1 MSAQQQTLNLIRE
14 ITSDGRV
21 SFDELTQLAT
31 FLNENRE
38 ARKTWPGS
46 AVFDVLRDIL
56 RDGRVDPCE
65 LEGLNLILEGVE
77 IICSGSARRAAETAP
92 EPAGQAEKAVEKPEG
107 AAGETPPDAAEEPA
121 AEVDEE
127 STIINLPVATD
138 LRFPALLTDDIR
150 HEYEGVH
157 LPSYTCTCED
167 WQKNRAA
174 FPEKCPGR
182 ACRCIVNALVHE
194 LDENPALLGNAP
206 SILEEVLRAAA
217 GSGRGLE
224 AVGRWKRVRI
234 AKRQFVISVG
244 RTAWCNVYA
253 HSLDNAIEK
262 FSYHRDYKRWGFGDE
277 PKDAGLLKTFF
288 AEAFDSVFQSG

>member
-1 MSAQQQTLNLIRE
+1 MSAQQQTLHLIRE

-21 SFDELTQLAT
+21 SFDELTQLAS
-31 FLNENRE
+31 FLNQNRE

-77 IICSGSARRAAETAP
+77 IICSGNARQGAAAAP
-92 EPAGQAEKAVEKPEG
+92 EPAEKSVERPEG
-107 AAGETPPDAAEEPA
+107 ASGETPSDAAEKPA
-121 AEVDEE
+121 AEAGEE

-138 LRFPALLTDDIR
+138 LQFPALLTDDIR

-167 WQKNRAA
+167 WRKKRAA

-182 ACRCIVNALVHE
+182 ACRCIVNALAHE
-194 LDENPALLGNAP
+194 LDENPTLLGNAP
-206 SILEEVLRAAA
+206 SILEDVLRTAA

-224 AVGRWKRVRI
+224 AVERWKHVRI

-244 RTAWCNVYA
+244 KTAWCNVYA
-253 HSLDNAIEK
+253 PNLDGAIEK
-262 FSYHRDYKRWGFGDE
+262 FSYHRDYQRWGFGDE

-288 AEAFDSVFQSG
+288 ADAFDSVFQPA